1 VKSIQQM
8 LKARIFQILTQKSD
22 HVSEHIFTFEQD
34 GIRSYYLTHDSNGYS
49 LFLESQ
55 KIAYYP
61 IFNLID
67 AAIVDQI
74 VSDIL
79 NAELVAKI
87 MEVDV
92 SLRGWNMTENVGIGI
107 ANPRG
112 IKKLCLKSK

>member
-1 VKSIQQM
+1 MELIQQI
-8 LKARIFQILTQKSD
+8 LKTRIFQILTQKSD

-34 GIRSYYLTHDSNGYS
+34 GIRSYYLTYDSNGYS

-79 NAELVAKI
+79 NVELVARI
-87 MEVDV
+87 MEVDRSFQGWSV
-92 SLRGWNMTENVGIGI
+92 SENVGIGI

-112 IKKLCLKSK
+112 LKQLRLKSD